1 MDDNISSQKTSTI
14 KSAADIKKLPLEVS
28 MKPTESPTQVLF
40 LLYSHYLF
48 ITLFIC
54 CCCLSASFKMT
65 SERIEPAIAH
75 CSLSFQLLYDFVCLS
90 AVPVF
95 CKDSDAAPLPTTSCS
110 PQKCPQYPT
119 GSYCFSAPHPGS
131 RPIAA
136 TKSRATKV
144 QGCSQ
149 VSAAYT
155 CNQSYRK
162 VPSS

>member
-1 MDDNISSQKTSTI
+1 MHLLMDDNFYSQKTSTI

-28 MKPTESPTQVLF
+28 MKPTESPAQVLF

-54 CCCLSASFKMT
+54 CCCLSASFQIT
-65 SERIEPAIAH
+65 SDRIEHAIAH
-75 CSLSFQLLYDFVCLS
+75 CSLCFQLLYDFVCLS

-95 CKDSDAAPLPTTSCS
+95 CKDSDTAPLPTTSCS

-119 GSYCFSAPHPGS
+119 GSYCFSAPHSGS

-136 TKSRATKV
+136 TKS
-144 QGCSQ
+144 
-149 VSAAYT
+149 
-155 CNQSYRK
+155 
-162 VPSS
+162 